1 MTVRAISRLAVG
13 LWTTIA
19 AGSAVAQAPSTAVT
33 TPATDTAN
41 NEDEVVVAG
50 GRARGSIVAD
60 VRPERVFR
68 AADVRAFGADDVE
81 ALLGA
86 IGAQT
91 ASNRGR
97 GDEGPVTLLN
107 GRRVSSLAEIA
118 RIPAEAIQRMEIF
131 PEEVALRYGYRADQK
146 VVNVVT
152 YQRFRSVVGQAG
164 YAAPTAGG
172 RQRGDVE
179 ADALIIRGDTRFG
192 LGATYARAANL
203 LERDRGLTQPSG
215 AAALGRDRT
224 LLPATER
231 LRVEGVASGPI
242 LAAVAATLNASVER
256 NHSRDLL
263 GRSADRTL
271 RRDDRQDA
279 VHVGVTLG
287 GGAGTWRWT
296 ALGNLDQRS
305 GRTLLDQ
312 AVAGPVTVRSDDTT
326 AGADLIVA
334 GPLMTAPAGAIIAT
348 LHGAADTRDLA
359 TSPRQG
365 SGRSRDSLS
374 RDSAALQL
382 NLDVPLLGHAT
393 PGGSP
398 FGRLSA
404 NLDTR
409 VARLSGAG
417 TTWSYGAA
425 LSWSPA
431 RALGVIVSGTSEQ
444 AAPDLVLVGGAALL
458 TPNVRTLDGARR
470 EVVDVPQLS
479 GGNPL
484 LRPDERHIIR
494 LGVNLRPLAHTDLTL
509 TLDYTTTLAD
519 DPVTTLPLATPQVE
533 AAFPE
538 RFRRDSG
545 GRLTEVDAR
554 PLNAAASRLRQLRWG
569 INLTRPLGPTP
580 PGMADGMIRI
590 PASQAGQMTREPNGS
605 VTFRPMPGSDLA
617 RNITRASSRI
627 FLSLYHEWTLED
639 SLLLRRGLPTLDL
652 LSGDAVD
659 VTGGRRRHQIEFQA
673 GAFQRGLGARFE
685 ATWRSGLTLH
695 QGETNAGALRV
706 GSLATVDMTFF
717 VDLAERL
724 RGMPKWLT
732 GARVSVAID
741 NLFDRRIEVHDRL
754 GATPLTYQRGYLDP
768 LGRTFTIKLR
778 KVL

>member
-1 MTVRAISRLAVG
+1 M
-13 LWTTIA
+13 
-19 AGSAVAQAPSTAVT
+19 AQAPSTALE
-33 TPATDTAN
+33 ASAADTAG
-41 NEDEVVVAG
+41 NEDEIVVAG

-68 AADVRAFGADDVE
+68 AADIRAFGADDVE

-91 ASNRGR
+91 ASNGGR

-152 YQRFRSVVGQAG
+152 FQRFRSVVGQAG

-172 RQRGDVE
+172 RQRGDVD
-179 ADALIIRGDTRFG
+179 ADALMIRGDTRFG

-231 LRVEGVASGPI
+231 LRVEGVASGPV
-242 LAAVAATLNASVER
+242 LTAVAATLSASVER

-263 GRSADRTL
+263 GRSADRVL

-287 GGAGTWRWT
+287 GSAGGWRWT
-296 ALGNLDQRS
+296 ALGNLDRRS
-305 GRTLLDQ
+305 GRTLIDQ
-312 AVAGPVTVRSDDTT
+312 AVGRRDTVRTADAT

-334 GPLMTAPAGAIIAT
+334 GPLTTAPAGAIIAT
-348 LHGAADTRDLA
+348 LHGSAETRDLA
-359 TSPRQG
+359 TSPGQG
-365 SGRSRDSLS
+365 SSLPQGS
-374 RDSAALQL
+374 LHRDSAALQV
-382 NLDVPLLGHAT
+382 NLDVPLLGVAA

-398 FGRLSA
+398 VGRLSA
-404 NLDTR
+404 NLDAR
-409 VARLSGAG
+409 VSRPSDAG

-425 LSWSPA
+425 LSWWPT

-444 AAPDLVLVGGAALL
+444 AAPDLLSVGGAALL
-458 TPNVRTLDGARR
+458 TPNVRTLDGARG
-470 EVVDVPQLS
+470 EVVNVTQLS

-484 LRPDERHIIR
+484 LRSDERHVTR

-509 TLDYTTTLAD
+509 SLDYTTTQAD

-533 AAFPE
+533 AALPE
-538 RFRRDSG
+538 RFRRDSS
-545 GRLTEVDAR
+545 GRLTGVDVR

-580 PGMADGMIRI
+580 PGMAEGMIRI
-590 PASQAGQMTREPNGS
+590 PAGQAGQMTREPNGS

-617 RNITRASSRI
+617 RNMSRASSRI

-659 VTGGRRRHQIEFQA
+659 VAGGRRRHQIEVQA
-673 GAFQRGLGARFE
+673 GAFQRGLGARVE
-685 ATWRSGLTLH
+685 ATWRSGLTLD
-695 QGETNAGALRV
+695 QGQTTAGALRV
-706 GSLATVDMTFF
+706 ASLATADMSFF
-717 VDLAERL
+717 IDLAERL
-724 RGMPKWLT
+724 RGLPDWLT
-732 GARVSVAID
+732 GARVSVAVD
-741 NLFDRRIEVHDRL
+741 NVFDRRANVHDRL
-754 GATPLTYQRGYLDP
+754 GATPLAYQRGYLDP
-768 LGRTFTIKLR
+768 LGRAFTIKIR

>member
-1 MTVRAISRLAVG
+1 M
-13 LWTTIA
+13 
-19 AGSAVAQAPSTAVT
+19 AQAPSAAVK
-33 TPATDTAN
+33 ASAADTAS
-41 NEDEVVVAG
+41 NEDEIVVAG

-68 AADVRAFGADDVE
+68 TADIRAFGADDVE

-91 ASNRGR
+91 ASNGGR
-97 GDEGPVTLLN
+97 GDEGPVTLFN

-118 RIPAEAIQRMEIF
+118 RIPAEAIQRLEIF

-152 YQRFRSVVGQAG
+152 FQRFRSVVGQAG

-172 RQRGDVE
+172 RQRGDVD
-179 ADALIIRGDTRFG
+179 ADALVIRGDTRFG

-215 AAALGRDRT
+215 AASFGRDRT

-231 LRVEGVASGPI
+231 LRVEGIASGPV
-242 LAAVAATLNASVER
+242 LAAVAATLSASVER

-263 GRSADRTL
+263 GRSADRVL

-279 VHVGVTLG
+279 AHVGVTLG
-287 GGAGTWRWT
+287 GSAGGWRWT
-296 ALGNLDQRS
+296 ALGNLDRRS
-305 GRTLLDQ
+305 GRTLIDQ
-312 AVAGPVTVRSDDTT
+312 AVGRRDTVRSADTT
-326 AGADLIVA
+326 AGADLIIA
-334 GPLMTAPAGAIIAT
+334 GPLTTAPAGAIIAT
-348 LHGAADTRDLA
+348 LHGSAETRDLA

-365 SGRSRDSLS
+365 SSLPQGS
-374 RDSAALQL
+374 LHRDSAALQV
-382 NLDVPLLGHAT
+382 NLDVPLLGVAS

-398 FGRLSA
+398 IGRLSA
-404 NLDTR
+404 NLDAR
-409 VARLSGAG
+409 VARPSDAG

-425 LSWSPA
+425 LSWWPT

-444 AAPDLVLVGGAALL
+444 AAPDLLAVGGAALL
-458 TPNVRTLDGARR
+458 TPNVRTLDGARG
-470 EVVDVPQLS
+470 EVVDVTQLS

-484 LRPDERHIIR
+484 LRSDERHITR

-509 TLDYTTTLAD
+509 SLDYTSTLAV
-519 DPVTTLPLATPQVE
+519 DPATTLPLATPQVE
-533 AAFPE
+533 AVFPE
-538 RFRRDSG
+538 RFRRDSS
-545 GRLTEVDAR
+545 GRLTEVDVR

-580 PGMADGMIRI
+580 PGMAEGMIRI
-590 PASQAGQMTREPNGS
+590 PAGQAGQMTREPNGS

-673 GAFQRGLGARFE
+673 GAYQRGLGARLE
-685 ATWRSGLTLH
+685 ATWRSGITLD
-695 QGETNAGALRV
+695 QGQTNADALRV
-706 GSLATVDMTFF
+706 ASLATANIAFF
-717 VDLAERL
+717 IDLAERL
-724 RGMPKWLT
+724 RGLPEWLT
-732 GARVSVAID
+732 GARVSVAVD
-741 NLFDRRIEVHDRL
+741 NLFDRRPEVHDRL
-754 GATPLTYQRGYLDP
+754 GATPLIYQRGYLDP
-768 LGRTFTIKLR
+768 LGRAFTMKLR
-778 KVL
+778 KAL

>member
-1 MTVRAISRLAVG
+1 MTVRARDGLAVG

-19 AGSAVAQAPSTAVT
+19 AGSAVAQGPSTAALA
-33 TPATDTAN
+33 PAADTAS

-68 AADVRAFGADDVE
+68 AADIRAFGADDVE

-86 IGAQT
+86 IGAQS
-91 ASNRGR
+91 ASNGGR
-97 GDEGPVTLLN
+97 GDEDPVTLLN

-152 YQRFRSVVGQAG
+152 FQRFRSVVGQAG
-164 YAAPTAGG
+164 YAVPTAGG
-172 RQRGDVE
+172 RKRGDVD
-179 ADALIIRGDTRFG
+179 ADALVIRGDTRFG
-192 LGATYARAANL
+192 LGATYTRAANL
-203 LERDRGLTQPSG
+203 LERDRGLIQPSG
-215 AAALGRDRT
+215 AADLGRDRT

-231 LRVEGVASGPI
+231 LRVEGVASGPV
-242 LAAVAATLNASVER
+242 LAAIAATLNASAEI

-263 GRSADRTL
+263 GHSTGRAL

-279 VHVGVTLG
+279 EHVGVTLG
-287 GGAGTWRWT
+287 GSAATWRWT
-296 ALGNLDQRS
+296 ALGNLDRRS
-305 GRTLLDQ
+305 GRTLTDL
-312 AVAGPVTVRSDDTT
+312 AAGGRDTVRTADTT

-334 GPLMTAPAGAIIAT
+334 GPLTTAPAGAIIAT
-348 LHGAADTRDLA
+348 LHGSVETRDLV

-365 SGRSRDSLS
+365 SSLPQGS
-374 RDSAALQL
+374 LNRDSAAMQL
-382 NLDVPLLGHAT
+382 NLDVPLLGYAA

-404 NLDTR
+404 NLDAR
-409 VARLSGAG
+409 VARLSDAG

-425 LSWSPA
+425 LSWCPT

-444 AAPDLVLVGGAALL
+444 AAPDLLLVGGAALL
-458 TPNVRTLDGARR
+458 TPNIRTLDGARG
-470 EVVDVPQLS
+470 EVVDVIQLS

-484 LRPDERHIIR
+484 LRSAERHITR

-509 TLDYTTTLAD
+509 SLDYIRTLAD

-538 RFRRDSG
+538 RFRRDSS

-590 PASQAGQMTREPNGS
+590 PAGQAGQMTQEPNGS
-605 VTFRPMPGSDLA
+605 VTFRPTPGSDLA

-639 SLLLRRGLPTLDL
+639 SLLLRRGLPALDL

-659 VTGGRRRHQIEFQA
+659 VTGGRRRHQIDFQA
-673 GAFQRGLGARFE
+673 GAFQRGLGARLQ
-685 ATWRSGLTLH
+685 ATWRSGLTLD
-695 QGETNAGALRV
+695 QDEASTGALRV
-706 GSLATVDMTFF
+706 GSLTTVNVTSFIE
-717 VDLAERL
+717 LTERL
-724 RGMPKWLT
+724 RGLPEWLGRT
-732 GARVSVAID
+732 RVSVAVD
-741 NLFDRRIEVHDRL
+741 NILNRRTKVHDRL
-754 GATPLTYQRGYLDP
+754 GATPLAYQRGYLDP
-768 LGRTFTIKLR
+768 LGRAFTINIR